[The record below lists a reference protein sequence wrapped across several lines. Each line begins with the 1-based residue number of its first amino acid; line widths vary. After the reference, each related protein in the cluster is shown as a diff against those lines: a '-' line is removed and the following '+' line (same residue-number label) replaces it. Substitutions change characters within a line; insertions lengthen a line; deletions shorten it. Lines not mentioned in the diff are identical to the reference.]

1 VTPVRLRLMDED
13 GLVRLAEAARAGA
26 EPAEVMPVK
35 GSPGWTPDLVDAFR
49 DFHRRRAADP
59 ARTTYAIVAGGA
71 VVGSIRLDAV
81 EGGFETGLWLA
92 RSARGQ
98 GIGGRALALVLAE
111 ARAREATTLIADT
124 TATNPAAV
132 GILRR
137 NGASLRA
144 DGDTVYARFDLSPA
158 SGSS

>member
-1 VTPVRLRLMDED
+1 MVSAVRVRLMDED
-13 GLVRLAEAARAGA
+13 GLARLAETARAGA
-26 EPAEVMPVK
+26 EPAEVMPVE

-59 ARTTYAIVAGGA
+59 ARTTYAIVAGGT

-81 EGGFETGLWLA
+81 GGGFETGLWLA

-111 ARAREATTLIADT
+111 ARARGATTLVADT
-124 TATNPAAV
+124 TAANHAAL

-137 NGASLRA
+137 NGATLRT
-144 DGDTVYARFDLSPA
+144 DGDKVYARFDL
-158 SGSS
+158 